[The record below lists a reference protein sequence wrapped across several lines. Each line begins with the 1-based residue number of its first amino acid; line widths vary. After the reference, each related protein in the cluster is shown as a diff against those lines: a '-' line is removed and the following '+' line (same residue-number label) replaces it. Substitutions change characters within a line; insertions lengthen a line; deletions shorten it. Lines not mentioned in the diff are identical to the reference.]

1 MSDRTPGQEA
11 PSAGPGPTPGP
22 TPTPTP
28 AEPTQVEPRTAEP
41 KSAEARPA
49 AAGASASRTFDPER
63 LTLFSDAV
71 MAIAITLLVIDLRV
85 PELGPD
91 PTEAALEAAL
101 RSLVPQL
108 FAFFL
113 SFVVIAVWWNGHHR
127 LFAELRAG
135 DVWILVLNF
144 VFLAAVAFL
153 PFPTAVLG
161 RYSNLASA
169 VMLYAATNVV
179 IGSAAFAMWW
189 HADRTGLLTSRL
201 GPDEVRLRLG
211 RSLIAPVV
219 FGLSIPI
226 ALVDPTLATWSW
238 NLVWIVLIVWRVV
251 RRRNGRPVVATR

>member
-1 MSDRTPGQEA
+1 MSDGTPANEVR
-11 PSAGPGPTPGP
+11 SAGPRPVGSEPPEAKPAEPVPAQPKPAEPGP
-22 TPTPTP
+22 TSP
-28 AEPTQVEPRTAEP
+28 
-41 KSAEARPA
+41 
-49 AAGASASRTFDPER
+49 GAPGSRTFDPER

-108 FAFFL
+108 FAFVL

-144 VFLAAVAFL
+144 MFLAAVAFL

-189 HADRTGLLTSRL
+189 HADRAGLLSPRL

-211 RSLIAPVV
+211 RSLIAPIV
-219 FGLSIPI
+219 FGLSIAI

-238 NLVWIVLIVWRVV
+238 NLVWIALIVWRVV
-251 RRRNGRPVVATR
+251 RRRRANGPGAATA